1 VLPTQFPHVKIIDQ
15 SSIAASARAN
25 LLTYLGISDVIRN
38 LFAEANKVSNKLF
51 SRNSEGACPDCKGLG
66 FEKIDLA
73 FMEDV
78 QEPCEVCHGSG
89 FNPIVLKYKYK
100 GKNIAETLNL
110 TVEEAQSTFEKHS
123 FLHHFNW
130 V

>member
-1 VLPTQFPHVKIIDQ
+1 MLPTQFPQVKIIDQ
-15 SSIAASARAN
+15 SSIAASVKAN

-38 LFAEANKVSNKLF
+38 LFAGTNKVSNKLF
-51 SRNSEGACPDCKGLG
+51 SRNREGACPNCKGLG

-78 QEPCEVCHGSG
+78 QDPCEVCHGNG
-89 FNPIVLKYKYK
+89 FNPVVLKYKYQ

-110 TVEEAQSTFEKHS
+110 TVEEAQSFFEN
-123 FLHHFNW
+123 HFFYIILLY
-130 V
+130 